1 MPKTSKSVLS
11 FSFNGI
17 MGLLR
22 KFLHILIRFRTT
34 IRWASIFD
42 FRLSDRVILTQS
54 WVLEADF
61 LTLAQEHTE
70 KYQKPKLFRI
80 N

>member
-1 MPKTSKSVLS
+1 MGQNS
-11 FSFNGI
+11 FSFNRI

-22 KFLHILIRFRTT
+22 KFLHILKRFRTT
-34 IRWASIFD
+34 IHWASIFE

-61 LTLAQEHTE
+61 LTLTQEDTE
-70 KYQKPKLFRI
+70 KFQKLKLLRI
-80 N
+80 S

>member
-1 MPKTSKSVLS
+1 
-11 FSFNGI
+11 

-42 FRLSDRVILTQS
+42 FCLSDRVIVTQS

-61 LTLAQEHTE
+61 LTLTLLGAHQILHTGRRV
-70 KYQKPKLFRI
+70 PKMGRCVSC
-80 N
+80 